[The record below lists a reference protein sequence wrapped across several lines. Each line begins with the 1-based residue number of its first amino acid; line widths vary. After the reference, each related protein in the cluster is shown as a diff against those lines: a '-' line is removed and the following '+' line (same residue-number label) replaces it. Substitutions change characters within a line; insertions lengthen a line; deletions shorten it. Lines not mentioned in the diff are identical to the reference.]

1 MILSVKTLGDE
12 TLRAKAETV
21 TSFDEELSEFIDSL
35 FETMEKQSGVGIA
48 APQVGV
54 AKRIF
59 VCAPPGEK
67 SLVCINP
74 TILQTSQS
82 TSLFEEG
89 CLSVPGV
96 FSDIE
101 RPDEVV
107 IHYQDVKGVSHTLE
121 VGGYLARIIQHEYDH
136 LEGKLFIDRIE
147 NTRVY
152 DKLMKKYKK
161 RQPS

>member
-1 MILSVKTLGDE
+1 MILSIKTLGDT
-12 TLRAKAETV
+12 TLREKAQPV
-21 TSFDEELSEFIDSL
+21 TSFDDELLTLVDSL

-54 AKRIF
+54 SKRVF
-59 VCAPPGEK
+59 VCAPPGED
-67 SLVCINP
+67 SLVCVNP
-74 TILQTSQS
+74 TIVQTSQS
-82 TSLFEEG
+82 VSLFEEG

-101 RPDEVV
+101 RPDEIV
-107 IHYQDVKGVSHTLE
+107 IHYQDVKGKSRTLQ

-147 NTRVY
+147 NPRVY
-152 DKLMKKYKK
+152 DKLMKKYNK